1 MKIPYNTINRCTI
14 AALASA
20 GIFAQTMKL
29 HSNDDVYSKE
39 ADAFLSNLPAKLQEN
54 QTKAIRMA
62 LSGNSEQLEA
72 IRSSRNIAP
81 ELPIGV
87 TRTHVSDNL
96 ALFRDVRYDNDTLL
110 LLVYLH
116 GGGWTIGSINS
127 CSRFCAAL
135 ALNGIAVLA
144 VDYRLAPEHG
154 YPDGLNDC
162 ISAVLTA
169 ASNIDKWKCSGIS
182 IGGDSSGGN
191 LAIATAMSCPEGTFN
206 SLMAFYPVT
215 KAYPDNSSS
224 WKGFG
229 TGFGLDSELM
239 MAFNEAYTSDIHNPL
254 VSPADALDDELEKLP
269 PTLIVAADRDILR
282 EQGAEFANRLK
293 QLGKEVE
300 YRMVPKSVHLFIT
313 VPGQT
318 AAFNYA
324 VSEASWFIH
333 TNDSKTANQ
342 Q

>member
-39 ADAFLSNLPAKLQEN
+39 ANAFLSNLPAKLQEN

-96 ALFRDVRYDNDTLL
+96 ALFRDVRYDNDTLP

-144 VDYRLAPEHG
+144 VDYRL
-154 YPDGLNDC
+154 N
-162 ISAVLTA
+162 
-169 ASNIDKWKCSGIS
+169 
-182 IGGDSSGGN
+182 
-191 LAIATAMSCPEGTFN
+191 M
-206 SLMAFYPVT
+206 
-215 KAYPDNSSS
+215 
-224 WKGFG
+224 
-229 TGFGLDSELM
+229 
-239 MAFNEAYTSDIHNPL
+239 DI
-254 VSPADALDDELEKLP
+254 
-269 PTLIVAADRDILR
+269 
-282 EQGAEFANRLK
+282 Q
-293 QLGKEVE
+293 
-300 YRMVPKSVHLFIT
+300 T
-313 VPGQT
+313 V
-318 AAFNYA
+318 
-324 VSEASWFIH
+324 
-333 TNDSKTANQ
+333 
-342 Q
+342 